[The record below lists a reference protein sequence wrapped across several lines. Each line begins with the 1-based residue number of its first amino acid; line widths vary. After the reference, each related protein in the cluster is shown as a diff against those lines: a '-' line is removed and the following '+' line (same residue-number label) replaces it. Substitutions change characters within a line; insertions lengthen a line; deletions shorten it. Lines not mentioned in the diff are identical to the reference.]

1 MQIKTTMRYHFTLV
15 RIAIIKK
22 PTNKCWRECEEKR
35 TLLHYWWECKLV
47 WPLRK
52 QYRISLEKT
61 KNRVSIWSSNPTS
74 GHISRKDRNSNLKR
88 YMHPSVHRT
97 LFTITRTWKQ
107 PKCPTTDD
115 WLKKMWHIYTRMHTL
130 MHTHTH
136 THTHTMECCSATKR
150 HIVICSNID
159 KHREYYT

>member
-1 MQIKTTMRYHFTLV
+1 MTQSKKWAKELNRHFSKEDVQMANKHMKRCSTSLIIREMQIKTTMRYHFTLV

-115 WLKKMWHIYTRMHTL
+115 
-130 MHTHTH
+130 
-136 THTHTMECCSATKR
+136 
-150 HIVICSNID
+150 
-159 KHREYYT
+159 